1 MKETSAAA
9 LNNATVPG
17 GTGIARGPT
26 LTGGII
32 TMDKLTRMESRGII
46 GKAATTHWNQQT
58 WRSDPND

>member
-26 LTGGII
+26 LTGGTI

-46 GKAATTHWNQQT
+46 GKAATTH
-58 WRSDPND
+58 